1 LGGFCVESIVWF
13 AKMLASTNNI
23 MNQSPP
29 VSAPLQSCGLA
40 TWSLVLG
47 IAAIV
52 LCIVCIGPL
61 LGIPA
66 VICGHIA
73 LGRIKRANGTM
84 KGHGPAIGGL
94 VTGYISIALIPV
106 IGLLSAI
113 AIPNFVKAR
122 QTAQMNACIHNLV
135 LIDSAKAQWALEKG
149 KDSGATPSQA
159 DIAPYLGGDQ
169 KMPIC
174 PAGGTYQIN
183 AASNAPTCTIPEHEL
198 IR

>member
-1 LGGFCVESIVWF
+1 
-13 AKMLASTNNI
+13 MPASA
-23 MNQSPP
+23 Q
-29 VSAPLQSCGLA
+29 LQPCGLA

-47 IAAIV
+47 ILAVV

-66 VICGHIA
+66 VICGHVA
-73 LGRIKRANGTM
+73 LSRIKRSNGTM

-122 QTAQMNACIHNLV
+122 QTAQMNACINNLR
-135 LIDSAKAQWALEKG
+135 LIDAAKQQWQLENNKTTN
-149 KDSGATPSQA
+149 STPMSVDLQ
-159 DIAPYLGGDQ
+159 PYMGPGGIW
-169 KMPIC
+169 PTC
-174 PAGGTYQIN
+174 PAGGTYEIN
-183 AASNAPTCTIPEHEL
+183 AVNESPTCTIPDHAL
-198 IR
+198 TQ

>member
-1 LGGFCVESIVWF
+1 
-13 AKMLASTNNI
+13 

-52 LCIVCIGPL
+52 LCVVCVGPL

-122 QTAQMNACIHNLV
+122 QTAQMKMCISNLR
-135 LIDSAKAQWALEKG
+135 LIDSAKQQWALEKG
-149 KDSGATPSQA
+149 KDAAATPTQD
-159 DIAPYLGGDQ
+159 DIAPYLGRNQ
-169 KMPIC
+169 VMPVC
-174 PAGGTYQIN
+174 PAGGTYDIKPAN
-183 AASNAPTCTIPEHEL
+183 EAPTCTIPDHVL
-198 IR
+198 TH